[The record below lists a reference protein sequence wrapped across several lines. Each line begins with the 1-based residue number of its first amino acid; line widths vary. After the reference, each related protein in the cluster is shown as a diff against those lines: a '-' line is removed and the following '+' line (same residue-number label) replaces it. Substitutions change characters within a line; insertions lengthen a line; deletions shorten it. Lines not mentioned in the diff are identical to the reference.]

1 MNKKHLITIAGKLGS
16 GKSSAAKRV
25 AEILGYKHLSSG
37 DFMRD
42 IANKRGISLMEL
54 NRIAEEDVS
63 IDKELDDRNIEIGK
77 QSDIVIDSRLGF
89 HFIPDSFRVYLD
101 LLPETAAERILK
113 DKESNPD
120 RHKED
125 NRAFDTKEDIMK
137 SIIDRQESERSRY
150 DRIYNIKD
158 VSCSDNYNLII
169 DTSKYTLE
177 EVAQKITEEYKKW
190 LREC

>member
-16 GKSSAAKRV
+16 GKSSTAKKV

-42 IANKRGISLMEL
+42 IANERGISLMEL
-54 NRIAEEDVS
+54 NQIAEKDNS

-89 HFIPDSFRVYLD
+89 HFIPESFRVYLD
-101 LLPETAAERILK
+101 LHPEIAAERILK
-113 DKESNPD
+113 DKENNPN
-120 RHKED
+120 RLKED
-125 NRAFDTKEDIMK
+125 NRAFDTKEDVMK
-137 SIIDRQESERSRY
+137 SIIERQESEKSRY

-177 EVAQKITEEYKKW
+177 EVSQKIIEEYQKW
-190 LREC
+190 LNG

>member
-16 GKSSAAKRV
+16 GKSSTAKKV

-42 IANKRGISLMEL
+42 IANERGISLMEL
-54 NRIAEEDVS
+54 NQIAEKDNS

-77 QSDIVIDSRLGF
+77 QSDIVIDSRLSF
-89 HFIPDSFRVYLD
+89 HFIPESFRVYLD
-101 LLPETAAERILK
+101 LHPEIAAERILK
-113 DKESNPD
+113 DKENNPN
-120 RHKED
+120 RLKED
-125 NRAFDTKEDIMK
+125 NRAFDTKEDVMK
-137 SIIDRQESERSRY
+137 SIIERQESEKSRY

-177 EVAQKITEEYKKW
+177 EVSQKIIEEYQKW
-190 LREC
+190 LNG